1 MTTPDAEKAEP
12 KKLTEVE
19 QLKMENLYLR
29 LVAAQQAYDLAGA
42 TLEARDRARREANNE
57 LIAFRTTLEA
67 KYQTSLAPGTN
78 LRPDGTIVP
87 SAPVAAATP
96 RPLTPQDFP
105 LPEPTQHETASA

>member
-1 MTTPDAEKAEP
+1 MTTPETVQAEP

-19 QLKMENLYLR
+19 HLKMENLYLR
-29 LVAAQQAYDLAGA
+29 LVSAQQAYDLAA
-42 TLEARDRARREANNE
+42 VMLEARDRARREANNE

-87 SAPVAAATP
+87 SSPAQSAV

-105 LPEPTQHETASA
+105 LPEPAQYEGAGN